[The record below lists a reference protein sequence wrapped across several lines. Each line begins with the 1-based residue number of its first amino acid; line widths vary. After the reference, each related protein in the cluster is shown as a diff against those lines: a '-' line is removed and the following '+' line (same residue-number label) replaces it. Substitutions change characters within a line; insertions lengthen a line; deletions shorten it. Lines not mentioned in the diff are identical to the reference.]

1 MRNPH
6 FLKVSSW
13 EEARAELSFK
23 PRVPAETAGHALQS
37 LSIFVRDHKHRDLP
51 VDERSLEAH
60 YGAFSVS
67 QSRPGAGEARH
78 MVVDVPYGP
87 GAMEA
92 LVRGHE
98 ARFYELGPEVD
109 PEDIDE
115 RSPSVVVWH
124 DDARFYFVA
133 SYTLRLDV
141 LTRIAHSV
149 YG

>member
-1 MRNPH
+1 MQNPH
-6 FLKVSSW
+6 FLTVSSW
-13 EEARAELSFK
+13 EETRAELSFS
-23 PRVPAETAGHALQS
+23 PRIPTETAGHALES
-37 LSIFVRDHKHRDLP
+37 LSIFVRDHKNRDLS

-67 QSRPGAGEARH
+67 QSRPGTREARR

-87 GAMEA
+87 GAMKA

-98 ARFYELGPEVD
+98 ARFYQLGPEVEPD
-109 PEDIDE
+109 DIDG
-115 RSPSVVVWH
+115 RSPAVVVWC

-133 SYTLRLDV
+133 SYTLQLDV
-141 LTRIAHSV
+141 LARIAHSL